1 MPDPASTLIFRCA
14 PKKLPR
20 RDLTR
25 FAAELERSVAG
36 GRRFICLVTRDG
48 ELRRLNRQFL
58 GRDFPTDVL
67 SFREPGPG
75 GFLGE
80 IAISADRAAE
90 QARVFGHSLA
100 DEIRILMLHG
110 LLHLL
115 GMDHAR
121 DRGRMARAELGYRRE
136 LGLPAGLIERM
147 RP

>member
-14 PKKLPR
+14 SEKLPR

-36 GRRFICLVTRDG
+36 GRHFTCLVTRDG

-58 GRDFPTDVL
+58 GRDYPTDVL
-67 SFREPGPG
+67 SFPEPGSD

-90 QARVFGHSLA
+90 QARAFGHSLA
-100 DEIRILMLHG
+100 DEVRILMLHG

-136 LGLPAGLIERM
+136 LGLPAGLIERV